1 MRGVS
6 SRARVSRRGS
16 LPKFLADLDPNIYF
30 SNNYVVLDFEVD
42 TSHGDH
48 GNPVHPDNQLLLACW
63 RYGSGH
69 PDRLS
74 GRRRSDNYSRW
85 GSEFDQSDLVDAVSK
100 ADFIVAHN
108 AKYEL
113 GWLRRCGMDLRKLF
127 PFDTQ
132 IGEYVLLGNLAAGD
146 EVMRKLSTSLDM
158 ACRRRDLPIKDPV
171 VDAMIKNG
179 VNPSSIPRTWLE
191 GRCRQDVETTEQV
204 FLSQRA
210 QLKATNRLPVLY
222 TRCLLTPLLA
232 AIEPE
237 GMALDGDKVR
247 DEYER
252 LTRSLAELNQQMHS
266 LTNGINWRSGK
277 QVAEYL
283 YDVLKFDELRKWDGS
298 PKRTKPSKRFPQ
310 GQRLTDKKSLAKLE
324 AKTEDQRRFIELRQK
339 IGKVNA
345 ALTKNIQ
352 FFKGI
357 VEEYNGVFFG
367 EFNQTNTATHR
378 LSSSGIAMQFA
389 MFKNKTGKKLLK
401 KKVQFQNMPRE
412 FKSLLKAK
420 RLGYLMAD
428 YDGSQ
433 LEFRVAAF
441 LGQDAQAMLDIADK
455 NWDAHVTS
463 GAAMAQMSY
472 DELFA
477 KYKAGDK
484 AAIEIRQQA
493 KPETFK
499 PLYGGEKGT
508 PAQERWYEAFKERY
522 EGIAEAQKRWAAEVR
537 KHKRLITD
545 WGMRYYWTYAKVD
558 NSGRLNVKTAVYNYP
573 VQALATAEI
582 IPIALVYFWHG
593 LAAKGFEDRCFI
605 VNTVHDSVA
614 CEIDPAVIEE
624 VGALAKK
631 SFTLDVYAYLERVY
645 GLKFNVPL
653 GIGMKV
659 GTHWGLGDES
669 SFNIWPDGREERV
682 K

>member
-1 MRGVS
+1 M
-6 SRARVSRRGS
+6 
-16 LPKFLADLDPNIYF
+16 
-30 SNNYVVLDFEVD
+30 
-42 TSHGDH
+42 
-48 GNPVHPDNQLLLACW
+48 
-63 RYGSGH
+63 
-69 PDRLS
+69 
-74 GRRRSDNYSRW
+74 
-85 GSEFDQSDLVDAVSK
+85 DLVAKVEK

-113 GWLRRCGMDLRKLF
+113 GWLRRCGIDLRKVF
-127 PFDTQ
+127 AYDTQ

-146 EVMRKLSTSLDM
+146 EIMHGRSVSLDM
-158 ACRRRDLPIKDPV
+158 VCRRRGLPVKDPV
-171 VDAMIKNG
+171 VDLMISNDI
-179 VNPSSIPRTWLE
+179 NPARIPAQWLE
-191 GRCRQDVETTEQV
+191 GRCRQDVETTEKV
-204 FLSQRA
+204 FLSQLDALAR
-210 QLKATNRLPVLY
+210 TNRLAVQY
-222 TRCLLTPLLA
+222 TRCLLTPVLA

-237 GMALDGDKVR
+237 GMALDGEKVR
-247 DEYER
+247 AEYER
-252 LTRSLAELNQQMHS
+252 LTRELAELNQKMHAM
-266 LTNGINWRSGK
+266 TGGINWRSGP
-277 QVAEYL
+277 QVAKYL
-283 YDVLKFDELRKWDGS
+283 YEVLKFDELRKWDGS
-298 PKRTKPSKRFPQ
+298 PKRTKPSKRFPE

-324 AKTEDQRRFIELRQK
+324 AKTQAQREFIELRQK

-352 FFKGI
+352 FFKGV
-357 VEEYNGVFFG
+357 VEEYGGVFYG

-378 LSSSGIAMQFA
+378 LSSSGIAMQFT
-389 MFKNKTGKKLLK
+389 MFKSKNGKKLLR

-412 FKSLLKAK
+412 FKPLLKAK
-420 RLGYLMAD
+420 RPGYLMAD

-441 LGQDAQAMLDIADK
+441 LGQDSQAMMDIADK

-463 GAAMAQMSY
+463 GSAMAQVSY
-472 DELFA
+472 DELFD

-484 AAIEIRQQA
+484 WASEIRQQA

-508 PAQERWYEAFKERY
+508 PAQERWYKAFKERY
-522 EGIAEAQKRWAAEVR
+522 EGIAKAQEDWAAAVR
-537 KHKRLITD
+537 KDKVLVTP
-545 WGMRYYWTYAKVD
+545 WGMRYYWPYAKVD
-558 NSGRLNVKTAVYNYP
+558 QSGRLNVKTSVYNYP

-593 LAAKGFEDRCFI
+593 LAERGLSDRCFL

-624 VGALAKK
+624 VGELAKE
-631 SFTLDVYAYLERVY
+631 SFTLRVY
-645 GLKFNVPL
+645 EYLKTVYKLEFNVPL

-659 GTHWGLGDES
+659 GTHWGTGDES

>member
-1 MRGVS
+1 MRRLSQVS
-6 SRARVSRRGS
+6 V
-16 LPKFLADLDPNIYF
+16 PKFLADLDPNIYF
-30 SNNYVVLDFEVD
+30 SDNYVVLDFEVD

-63 RYGSGH
+63 RYGPGH
-69 PDRLS
+69 PDRVS
-74 GRRRSDNYSRW
+74 GRRSARTYTRW
-85 GSEFDQSDLVDAVSK
+85 GSEFDQDDPVDAIAK
-100 ADFIVAHN
+100 ADFLVAHS

-132 IGEYVLLGNLAAGD
+132 IAEYVLLGNLSAGD
-146 EVMRKLSTSLDM
+146 EVMKKKSTSLDM
-158 ACRRRDLPIKDPV
+158 ACRRRGLPIKDPV
-171 VDAMIKNG
+171 VDVMIKSG
-179 VNPSSIPRTWLE
+179 INPSAIPRSWLE
-191 GRCRQDVETTEQV
+191 GRCRQDVETAEQV
-204 FLSQRA
+204 FLSQRV
-210 QLKATNRLPVLY
+210 QLRNSGRLPVQY

-247 DEYER
+247 QEYER
-252 LTRSLAELNQQMHS
+252 LSREMADLNRQMHAM
-266 LTNGINWRSGK
+266 TGGINWRSPQ

-298 PKRTKPSKRFPQ
+298 PKRTKPSKRFPN
-310 GQRLTDKKSLAKLE
+310 GQRLADKKSMAKLE
-324 AKTEDQRRFIELRQK
+324 AKTQAQRDFVELRQK

-352 FFKGI
+352 FFKGV
-357 VEEYNGVFFG
+357 VEEYDGVFFG
-367 EFNQTNTATHR
+367 EFNQANTATHR
-378 LSSSGIAMQFA
+378 LSASGIAMQFA

-412 FKSLLKAK
+412 FKKLLKAK
-420 RLGYLMAD
+420 RLGFLMAD

-441 LGQDAQAMLDIADK
+441 LGQDAQAMRDIADK
-455 NWDAHVTS
+455 TWDAHVTS
-463 GAAMAQMSY
+463 GSAMSQIPY

-484 AAIEIRQQA
+484 CAEKIRQNA

-508 PAQERWYEAFKERY
+508 PAQERWYKAFKERY
-522 EGIAEAQKRWAAEVR
+522 EGIAEAQERWAAEVR

-593 LAAKGFEDRCFI
+593 LAYGNLSDKCFI

-614 CEIDPAVIEE
+614 CEIHPDVVEE
-624 VGALAKK
+624 VAALAKK
-631 SFTLDVYAYLERVY
+631 SFTLDVYVYLERVY

-659 GTHWGLGDES
+659 GTHWGLGDER

>member
-1 MRGVS
+1 MKNQ
-6 SRARVSRRGS
+6 

-30 SNNYVVLDFEVD
+30 SDNYVVLDFEVD

-48 GNPVHPDNQLLLACW
+48 GNPVHPDNHLLIACW
-63 RYGSGH
+63 RYGPGH
-69 PDRLS
+69 PDRLA
-74 GRRRSDNYSRW
+74 GRSDDSTYARW
-85 GSEFDQSDLVDAVSK
+85 GSEFDQANLVDAISK
-100 ADFIVAHN
+100 ADFIVAHT

-132 IGEYVLLGNLAAGD
+132 IAEYVLLGNLAAGD
-146 EVMRKLSTSLDM
+146 EVMKKRSTSLDM
-158 ACRRRDLPIKDPV
+158 VCRRRGLQIKDPV
-171 VDAMIKNG
+171 VDVMIKGG
-179 VNPSSIPRTWLE
+179 VNPSLIPQVWLE
-191 GRCRQDVETTEQV
+191 GRCRQDVETTEEV
-204 FLSQRA
+204 FLSQRDQLA
-210 QLKATNRLPVLY
+210 QTKRLSVLY

-247 DEYER
+247 VEYER
-252 LTRSLAELNQQMHS
+252 LTRELAELNQQMHAI
-266 LTNGINWRSGK
+266 TGGINWRSPK

-298 PKRTKPSKRFPQ
+298 PKRTKPSQKHPE
-310 GQRLTDKKSLAKLE
+310 GQRLTDKKSLVKLT
-324 AKTEDQRRFIELRQK
+324 AKTEAQRSFIELRQK

-345 ALTKNIQ
+345 ALTKTIQ
-352 FFKGI
+352 FFKGV
-357 VEEYNGVFFG
+357 VEEYDGVFYG

-378 LSSSGIAMQFA
+378 LSSSGIAMQFTL
-389 MFKNKTGKKLLK
+389 FKNKSGKRLLK
-401 KKVQFQNMPRE
+401 KKMQFQNMARE
-412 FKSLLKAK
+412 FKKLLKAK
-420 RLGYLMAD
+420 RPGFLMAD
-428 YDGSQ
+428 FDGSQ

-441 LGQDAQAMLDIADK
+441 LGQDAQAMIDIADK

-463 GAAMAQMSY
+463 GAAMAQVPY

-477 KYKAGDK
+477 KYKADDK
-484 AAIEIRQQA
+484 VAVEIRQQA

-499 PLYGGEKGT
+499 PLYGGEMGT
-508 PAQERWYEAFKERY
+508 PAQMRWYQEFKRRY
-522 EGIAEAQKRWAAEVR
+522 EGIAKVQEKWAAEVR

-545 WGMRYYWTYAKVD
+545 WGLRYYWTYAKAD
-558 NSGRLNVKTAVYNYP
+558 HNGRLNVKTAVYNYP

-593 LAAKGFEDRCFI
+593 LANGGLDNRCFL

-614 CEIDPAVIEE
+614 CEIHPDVVDE

-631 SFTLDVYAYLERVY
+631 SFTRDVYNYLEKVY

-653 GIGMKV
+653 GIGMKI

>member
-1 MRGVS
+1 MQQRK
-6 SRARVSRRGS
+6 SRQES

-30 SNNYVVLDFEVD
+30 SDNYVVLDFEVD
-42 TSHGDH
+42 TSHGDY
-48 GNPVHPDNQLLLACW
+48 GNSVHPDNQLLLSAW
-63 RYGSGH
+63 RLGPKH
-69 PDRLS
+69 PDALGYNGSRGTFASWSGEFSQERLV
-74 GRRRSDNYSRW
+74 RAI
-85 GSEFDQSDLVDAVSK
+85 EK

-132 IGEYVLLGNLAAGD
+132 IAEYVLLGNLAAGD
-146 EVMRKLSTSLDM
+146 EMMAGRDLDLDEV
-158 ACRRRDLPIKDPV
+158 CRRRGLPVKDPV
-171 VDAMIKNG
+171 VDLMIKNQI
-179 VNPSSIPRTWLE
+179 NPVRIPRSWLE

-204 FLSQRA
+204 FLSQRE
-210 QLKATNRLPVLY
+210 QLRRTQRLPVLY
-222 TRCLLTPLLA
+222 TRCLLTPVLA

-237 GMALDGDKVR
+237 GMALDGEKVR
-247 DEYER
+247 QEYER
-252 LTRSLAELNQQMHS
+252 LTRELAMLNQQMHAM
-266 LTNGINWRSGK
+266 TGGINWRSTK

-283 YDVLKFDELRKWDGS
+283 YDTLKFDELRKWDGS
-298 PKRTKPSKRFPQ
+298 PKRTKPSKRNPN
-310 GQRLTDKKSLAKLE
+310 GNRLTDKKSLAKLE
-324 AKTEDQRRFIELRQK
+324 AKTQAQRDFIELRGK

-352 FFKGI
+352 FFKGV
-357 VEEYNGVFFG
+357 VEEYGGVFYG

-378 LSSSGIAMQFA
+378 LSSSGIAMQFSL
-389 MFKNKTGKKLLK
+389 FKDKTGKKLLK

-412 FKSLLKAK
+412 FKPLLKAK
-420 RLGYLMAD
+420 RPGYLMAD

-441 LGQDAQAMLDIADK
+441 LGQDAQAMIDIADK
-455 NWDAHVTS
+455 TWDAHVTS
-463 GAAMAQMSY
+463 GSVMSQIPY

-477 KYKAGDK
+477 RYKAGDK
-484 AAIEIRQQA
+484 CADKIRQNA

-508 PAQERWYEAFKERY
+508 PAQERWYKAFKERY
-522 EGIAEAQKRWAAEVR
+522 EGIARAQEDWAAQVR
-537 KHKRLITD
+537 KDKKLVTS
-545 WGMRYYWTYAKVD
+545 WGMRYYWPYAKVD
-558 NSGRLNVKTAVYNYP
+558 NSGRLNVKTSVYNYS

-582 IPIALVYFWHG
+582 IPIAIVYFWHG
-593 LAAKGFEDRCFI
+593 LADRGLDSRCYL
-605 VNTVHDSVA
+605 VNTVHDSAA
-614 CEIDPAVIEE
+614 CEIHPDVVEE
-624 VGALAKK
+624 VGELAKE
-631 SFTLDVYAYLERVY
+631 SFTLKVYNYLEKVY

-659 GTHWGLGDES
+659 GTHWGTGDEK